1 MAAERG
7 RNMKRVRRRE
17 YERINEM
24 LDRAVAGEFLESD
37 YNESELS
44 KLEVKW
50 MRCLTSSRL
59 SAKRIEEERERIKEL
74 VTDISHQTRTPL
86 ANIQLYSQLLQ
97 EQELDE
103 KSLGMVEEIL
113 IYSKKLEFLI
123 QSLVKTSR
131 LESGVFQLS
140 PSENDLRELAQCVR
154 DAGEERARA
163 KDMRIVVGDRAEGQ
177 RADTGGTDKQAAETV
192 TARFDRKWTQ
202 EALGNILDNALKYSP
217 DGTEVRI
224 LVFSYEMFAG
234 IEIADHGA
242 GIPEEEVPHIFS
254 RFYRGANVH
263 DEQGVGVG
271 LYLARQIIEGQGGYI
286 KVRTRV
292 GAGSRFQVFLPR

>member
-1 MAAERG
+1 
-7 RNMKRVRRRE
+7 
-17 YERINEM
+17 M

-50 MRCLTSSRL
+50 MRYLTSSRL
-59 SAKRIEEERERIKEL
+59 SASKIEEERERIKEL

-113 IYSKKLEFLI
+113 TYSKKLEFLI

-140 PSENDLRELAQCVR
+140 PSENDLWELAQCVR
-154 DAGEERARA
+154 DAGEERALQ
-163 KDMRIVVGDRAEGQ
+163 KDMRIVVGDRANDQGAGTGQ
-177 RADTGGTDKQAAETV
+177 TDKQAARGNAETV

-217 DGTEVRI
+217 SGGEVRI

-242 GIPEEEVPHIFS
+242 GIPEEEVPRIFS
-254 RFYRGANVH
+254 RFYRGANVR

>member
-1 MAAERG
+1 
-7 RNMKRVRRRE
+7 MKRVRRSE
-17 YERINEM
+17 YERINQM
-24 LDRAVAGEFLESD
+24 LDRAVAGEFFESD

-50 MRCLTSSRL
+50 MRYLTSSRL
-59 SAKRIEEERERIKEL
+59 SARKIEAERERIKEL

-113 IYSKKLEFLI
+113 VYSRKLEFLI

-131 LESGVFQLS
+131 LESGMFQLA
-140 PSENDLRELAQCVR
+140 PSENDLRELAQLVC
-154 DAGEERARA
+154 DAGEERARG
-163 KDMRIVVGDRAEGQ
+163 KGIRISAGDRTDSQ
-177 RADTGGTDKQAAETV
+177 TVDADETGGPAARVRTAEAV

-217 DGTEVRI
+217 GGGQVRI
-224 LVFSYEMFAG
+224 VVFAYEMFAG
-234 IEIADHGA
+234 IEIADQGI
-242 GIPEEEVPHIFS
+242 GIPEEEIPHIFS
-254 RFYRGANVH
+254 RFYRGTNVR

-286 KVRTRV
+286 KVKSKV